1 MLGTVSGNA
10 SGLVL
15 YYNFDIGTPAGS
27 NPGLN
32 IVQDQ
37 TQNANNGTLN
47 NFALTGAT
55 SNWVESYAM
64 VVPTATSATSLGSAS
79 FTANWTAPAVGTVDN
94 GYRLDVSTSSTF
106 ASFVSGYNGLTVA
119 GTSQSVT
126 GLSSATTYY
135 YRVRADKTS
144 VTGQGG
150 YSSNITTL
158 TLSTNANLSA
168 LTTTAGAITPVF
180 ASATTA
186 YTASVSN
193 AITSVTVTPTVADAT
208 ATVEVKVNAGGYS
221 TVISGNASSALSL
234 NLGSN
239 TIDVKVTAEDGSTI
253 KTYTITV
260 TRAFVAPGNTLNFN
274 GTSQSVTL
282 NNTLGNF
289 GTSDFTIEAWFRTT
303 SAGPG
308 SIVSKRVG
316 CGPLNNISI
325 TVASSILNMEIS
337 GSSGGQYT
345 VIFGTTNVTDGKWH
359 HVAGQRVG
367 SVIKLFL
374 DGIPDASNVA
384 VVGSP
389 TLSNAG
395 NFTIGNTSCN
405 YYFNGNI
412 DEVRVYNTALSQ
424 ANIQADMF
432 STTSS
437 VPASLQAYYNFDAS
451 SGTALTDQ
459 TANGNNGSLVNAP
472 SWVESYAMVVPT
484 ATAATSL
491 GSASFTANWT
501 APVVGTVDNGYR
513 LDVSTSSTFA
523 SFVSGYN
530 GLTVAGTS
538 QSVTGL
544 SSATTYYY
552 RVRAD
557 KTSVTGQGGYSS
569 NITTLTL
576 STNANLSAL
585 TTTAGAITPVFA
597 SATTAYTASVSNAI
611 TSVTVTPTVADATA
625 TVEVKVNAGG
635 YSTVISGNA
644 SSALSLNV
652 GSNTIDVKVTAEDG
666 TTIKTYTITVT
677 RAYAPPGNALDFNGG
692 QYVRTNN
699 IIIAQP
705 YTIETWVMYKQ
716 GVARIC
722 ATDNNNLII
731 DDYDGAKQIRC
742 YVSLTTLLSK
752 PNVVEYNK
760 WMHVACVVDGG
771 NSKIYVNG
779 VDVTLSGSL
788 PTTALNASS
797 FDLGISGPPLNQVPL
812 YGKMDEFR
820 VWSTARTATEIKDN
834 MLGTVSGNASG
845 LVLYYNF
852 DIGTPAGSN
861 PGLNIVQDQTANA
874 NNGTLNN
881 FALTGATSNWI
892 TSTAWN
898 TWTGNTNADYA
909 TATNWQLGTVPTAN
923 DNIVIPIGASNLPVT
938 VTTAQGFYNAQIQ
951 SAASLTN
958 TNTLSITG
966 NLFNSGTL
974 TSTAGTIAY
983 TGTTPQTIAASTFA
997 GNTVQEINI
1006 NNTAGVTLAGALNV
1020 TGTLTS
1026 TAGTFATGG
1035 FLTLKSTSIANTA
1048 RIAPVSGSITGNVTV
1063 ERYIPAGKRS
1073 FRFLTPG
1080 VTTAS
1085 TIKANW
1091 QEGAT
1096 SATSNPTAGYGTH
1109 ITGTTVDQTNGFD
1122 ATSTGGASLY
1132 LFNNATQAWSSISNT
1147 HVNTLA
1153 SGTAYRVLVRGDRST
1168 DLTTQ
1173 PSTNTATTL
1182 RATGVVTTGTVTLGS
1197 SSSMP
1202 ASMPTLASGA
1212 SEFSFIANPYVSA
1225 IDWNALSKTGLTGY
1239 YYIWDPTLATRG
1251 AYVSCFTDGTKSNG
1265 SSAITTAIQN
1275 GQAFFVQN
1283 TAGVSSRQLV
1293 ITEANKTT
1301 GNTNVYR
1308 TQTGTSSLSVQLY
1321 LTANINVGSSQ
1332 DGATALF
1339 NNSYDNAVN
1348 DDDAGKFTNQD
1359 ENLAIQRGNSLM
1371 SIERRNVPVNP
1382 NDTMFLKMW
1391 QITQNN
1397 YTFKVDANN
1406 FDAGLTAVLVD
1417 NYLNI
1422 ETPISLSG
1430 ITNIN
1435 FTTNAIAGS
1444 TATNRFSVVF
1454 KSSNALPTNFL
1465 NVSAAQ
1471 KDAGIEVNFT
1481 TANET
1486 NMASYDVEESN
1497 DGTTFIKGTTVIAK
1511 NATTNN
1517 YNWLDAS
1524 VVNGNNY
1531 YRIKAIEKNGTTKYS
1546 NVVNVKIGG
1555 NIKNNFTIVV
1565 NPIKNKQLSLQFEN
1579 VEKASYSIKVINML
1593 GQVITN
1599 KSIQH
1604 NGGSA
1609 TETINLINTQ
1619 TGIYQLSIIGNNNV
1633 NVTKTFIVE

>member
-1 MLGTVSGNA
+1 LEMHTGGLGANYLRFLPSPNVYIDVANA
-10 SGLVL
+10 LPV
-15 YYNFDIGTPAGS
+15 NK
-27 NPGLN
+27 
-32 IVQDQ
+32 
-37 TQNANNGTLN
+37 
-47 NFALTGAT
+47 
-55 SNWVESYAM
+55 
-64 VVPTATSATSLGSAS
+64 
-79 FTANWTAPAVGTVDN
+79 WTHIAYVHDP
-94 GYRLDVSTSSTF
+94 STSYLKIYINGVDRAYTVTSGSIST
-106 ASFVSGYNGLTVA
+106 
-119 GTSQSVT
+119 
-126 GLSSATTYY
+126 
-135 YRVRADKTS
+135 
-144 VTGQGG
+144 
-150 YSSNITTL
+150 
-158 TLSTNANLSA
+158 A
-168 LTTTAGAITPVF
+168 LTTSANAFCIGKR
-180 ASATTA
+180 ASNEYYFKGSIDEFRFWNVTRTQAEIQ
-186 YTASVSN
+186 ASM
-193 AITSVTVTPTVADAT
+193 
-208 ATVEVKVNAGGYS
+208 
-221 TVISGNASSALSL
+221 L
-234 NLGSN
+234 
-239 TIDVKVTAEDGSTI
+239 STI
-253 KTYTITV
+253 
-260 TRAFVAPGNTLNFN
+260 
-274 GTSQSVTL
+274 
-282 NNTLGNF
+282 
-289 GTSDFTIEAWFRTT
+289 
-303 SAGPG
+303 
-308 SIVSKRVG
+308 
-316 CGPLNNISI
+316 
-325 TVASSILNMEIS
+325 
-337 GSSGGQYT
+337 
-345 VIFGTTNVTDGKWH
+345 
-359 HVAGQRVG
+359 
-367 SVIKLFL
+367 
-374 DGIPDASNVA
+374 
-384 VVGSP
+384 SP
-389 TLSNAG
+389 
-395 NFTIGNTSCN
+395 
-405 YYFNGNI
+405 
-412 DEVRVYNTALSQ
+412 
-424 ANIQADMF
+424 
-432 STTSS
+432 STTG
-437 VPASLQAYYNFDAS
+437 LFAYYNFDAS
-451 SGTALTDQ
+451 SGTAL
-459 TANGNNGSLVNAP
+459 A
-472 SWVESYAMVVPT
+472 
-484 ATAATSL
+484 
-491 GSASFTANWT
+491 
-501 APVVGTVDNGYR
+501 
-513 LDVSTSSTFA
+513 
-523 SFVSGYN
+523 
-530 GLTVAGTS
+530 
-538 QSVTGL
+538 
-544 SSATTYYY
+544 
-552 RVRAD
+552 
-557 KTSVTGQGGYSS
+557 
-569 NITTLTL
+569 
-576 STNANLSAL
+576 
-585 TTTAGAITPVFA
+585 
-597 SATTAYTASVSNAI
+597 
-611 TSVTVTPTVADATA
+611 
-625 TVEVKVNAGG
+625 
-635 YSTVISGNA
+635 
-644 SSALSLNV
+644 
-652 GSNTIDVKVTAEDG
+652 
-666 TTIKTYTITVT
+666 
-677 RAYAPPGNALDFNGG
+677 
-692 QYVRTNN
+692 
-699 IIIAQP
+699 
-705 YTIETWVMYKQ
+705 
-716 GVARIC
+716 
-722 ATDNNNLII
+722 
-731 DDYDGAKQIRC
+731 
-742 YVSLTTLLSK
+742 
-752 PNVVEYNK
+752 
-760 WMHVACVVDGG
+760 
-771 NSKIYVNG
+771 
-779 VDVTLSGSL
+779 
-788 PTTALNASS
+788 
-797 FDLGISGPPLNQVPL
+797 
-812 YGKMDEFR
+812 
-820 VWSTARTATEIKDN
+820 
-834 MLGTVSGNASG
+834 
-845 LVLYYNF
+845 
-852 DIGTPAGSN
+852 
-861 PGLNIVQDQTANA
+861 DQTANA

-1555 NIKNNFTIVV
+1555 KQAEFTVYP
-1565 NPIKNKQLSLQFEN
+1565 NPVKGGVIRLQLSN
-1579 VEKASYSIKVINML
+1579 VEKGIYTVRIFNNIGQELLNKTIN
-1593 GQVITN
+1593 
-1599 KSIQH
+1599 H

-1609 TETINLINTQ
+1609 SQTIELGKGVAQGTYNMQISSVSSKIN
-1619 TGIYQLSIIGNNNV
+1619 
-1633 NVTKTFIVE
+1633 KTIIVE